1 MLKIK
6 TTVLFISSSI
16 MLISCNNQGG
26 EGAEDGNI
34 TKINS
39 ELENRTEN
47 IENIFFNIPSPVE
60 TVNILKQAGA
70 TYEWNLPL
78 DPKKLDG
85 FTGIVNQALAM
96 GIYGAD
102 LNYASVF
109 NQSNDM
115 YMFLSC
121 AEKLGTDLGVGN
133 VFSKE
138 VTTRI
143 EDNVDNKDS
152 MQVIISETF
161 WQIDNQLMDEGRE
174 NVSALIVAG
183 GWLEGIYLATQLSV
197 LNPNNKE
204 IKQRIAEQKYSI
216 ENLLNLL
223 KSYSEAKG
231 LKDIITAYEELKLL
245 FDEIKESK
253 VSEDNADQ
261 DGMPVIGQKIELQM
275 SDDLLK
281 KITQKIAEIRADITN

>member
-1 MLKIK
+1 MLKIRNIVFVV
-6 TTVLFISSSI
+6 TSAILA
-16 MLISCNNQGG
+16 SCSNEGTENVDGG
-26 EGAEDGNI
+26 SVK
-34 TKINS
+34 KINS
-39 ELENRTEN
+39 EIENRTEN

-78 DPKKLDG
+78 DPKKLDE
-85 FTGIVNQALAM
+85 FTGVVNQALAM

-109 NQSNDM
+109 NQPNDM

-121 AEKLGTDLGVGN
+121 TEKLGNDLGVGN
-133 VFSKE
+133 FFNKE
-138 VTTRI
+138 VTARI
-143 EDNVDNKDS
+143 EDNIDNKDS

-183 GWLEGIYLATQLSV
+183 GWLEGIYLATQLFV
-197 LNPNNKE
+197 LNPSNKG

-223 KSYSEAKG
+223 KSYSAAKG
-231 LKDIITAYEELKLL
+231 LNDIIASYEELKML
-245 FDEIKESK
+245 FDQINETK
-253 VSEDNADQ
+253 VTENSDDQ
-261 DGMPVIGQKIELQM
+261 NGMPVIGQKIVLQM

-281 KITQKIAEIRADITN
+281 QITQKIAEIRADITN